1 MRIMV
6 AALFVLLVAASSASA
21 DTIVYRRGTDIW
33 RMAPDGSG
41 QTALTGGER
50 RYEWPSAADDG
61 TIVAS
66 DEVGQLWRMSL
77 DGVVAGPPIPT
88 AATSATDD
96 VPAET
101 PTHVRISPDGTRI
114 AYDEVIDGDATTLWT
129 PAAAT
134 GPDFPGQLNGQVGL
148 VTPSWVG
155 SGALLLSRDVASDD
169 PGATFSL
176 FGIGGEDGSADPWF
190 SDSTATWAT
199 GFDAAASRSGTRIAV
214 MEDDAADQDGVPA
227 HVVLRLF
234 TADAPGA
241 DPAFRCQLPLEATDT
256 YSSASPTF
264 SPDGTRLAWAQSD
277 GIHVANLGALDDCG
291 AIREQVVTLPGAWE
305 PYWTP
310 GDAERSGRRRQTHRA
325 AHADRPHP
333 RAPAPG
339 DAAQARPAGAGH
351 AQRPGNRAR
360 LGARRGQET
369 LRGRDDRP
377 RRRRHD
383 HRVDP
388 PAQPS
393 PPLGEAAGRP
403 REHPRRQTGDGHR
416 PPPNLTP
423 PKGPDPLGGV

>member
-1 MRIMV
+1 MRVLV
-6 AALFVLLVAASSASA
+6 AALFVLLVVASSASA

-88 AATSATDD
+88 AATTATQD

-101 PTHVRISPDGTRI
+101 PTHARISPDGARI
-114 AYDEVIDGDATTLWT
+114 AYDEVIDGDPTTLWT
-129 PAAAT
+129 PSAAT
-134 GPDFPGQLNGQVGL
+134 GLDFPGQQDGQAGL
-148 VTPSWVG
+148 VTPSWIG
-155 SGALLLSRDVASDD
+155 SDALLLSRDVASDD

-176 FGIGGEDGSADPWF
+176 YGIGGEDGSADPWF
-190 SDSTATWAT
+190 SDSAARWAT

-214 MEDDAADQDGVPA
+214 MEDDAADQDGVPSR
-227 HVVLRLF
+227 VVLRLY

-241 DPAFRCQLPLEATDT
+241 TPVFRCELALEAADT

-277 GIHVANLGALDDCG
+277 GIHVANLGALSDCG
-291 AIREQVVTLPGAWE
+291 AIRDQVVTLPGAWE

-310 GDAERSGRRRQTHRA
+310 ATPAAPVGAAPPAAVLTLAVRTRA
-325 AHADRPHP
+325 HP
-333 RAPAPG
+333 LRATLRKHGLRARVTLSAPATV
-339 DAAQARPAGAGH
+339 RVSVRVAGKKRFAGVTT
-351 AQRPGNRAR
+351 AR
-360 LGARRGQET
+360 LGAGTTTVSIRLRARVLRSAKHLTVRASTPGAKPAEAT
-369 LRGRDDRP
+369 LRP
-377 RRRRHD
+377 R
-383 HRVDP
+383 
-388 PAQPS
+388 
-393 PPLGEAAGRP
+393 
-403 REHPRRQTGDGHR
+403 T
-416 PPPNLTP
+416 
-423 PKGPDPLGGV
+423 